1 MIVEIPKNATKKQ
14 VEEAMEKMR
23 RHLLKKKGKGNIA
36 KHFGTL
42 KMKEDG
48 LTYQKRVRREWD

>member
-1 MIVEIPKNATKKQ
+1 MIIELRKDATKKQ
-14 VEEAMEKMR
+14 VEDAMAKMR
-23 RHLLKKKGKGNIA
+23 RHLLKKKGKGNVA

-48 LTYQKRVRREWD
+48 LTFQKRVRNEWD